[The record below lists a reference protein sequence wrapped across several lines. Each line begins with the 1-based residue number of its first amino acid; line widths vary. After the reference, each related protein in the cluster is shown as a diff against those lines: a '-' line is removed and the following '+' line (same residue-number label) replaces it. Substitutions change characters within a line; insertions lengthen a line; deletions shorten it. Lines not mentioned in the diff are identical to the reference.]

1 MVTSAMCISAWTF
14 FITSTGHGEP
24 ATIPV
29 RRLSRSNSAKRGCS
43 SSAMNIVGASASDD
57 LVDHRPPGPRPGRSS
72 NRELDA
78 EPLGDTAELL
88 RVALRLF
95 QHGAKVAL
103 VLGQPV
109 DDLVHRLQ
117 GLYAGLGP
125 SLPLFLYGDEA
136 EVARLVS

>member
-1 MVTSAMCISAWTF
+1 
-14 FITSTGHGEP
+14 
-24 ATIPV
+24 
-29 RRLSRSNSAKRGCS
+29 
-43 SSAMNIVGASASDD
+43 MNIVGASASDD

-136 EVARLVS
+136 EVARLVSGQAQPARELFAAPVEEYGFDEADESVRP